1 MLSFLSLIVC
11 VRSNL
16 FDAFVII
23 LAASGLA
30 TRKQRSSLCSKFVT
44 FDRPGSQ
51 QAGHQEAAFIHVA
64 LLVARVFQVDVVV
77 CVCVCARET
86 VITYLVLLVA
96 CVRP

>member
-77 CVCVCARET
+77 CVRARET